1 MEWDLL
7 RDGQP
12 SASPFMRW
20 AWQSS
25 WWRAYGS
32 GKQPWVIE
40 VRDGQGLAAL
50 APFFRSKEYGMSV
63 LRPIGWRRFD
73 DFDFLLRAGAEGA
86 IEALGTALRK
96 DGSWAAIELLPWS
109 GSEHTLSEF
118 LAGLGSSMLKASRV
132 YENCPAIIIEGRWED
147 YLAKKK
153 SSFRKWTRKL
163 ERVALEGEM
172 TSVEVVA
179 GSDLNRNH
187 ILELLD
193 LEKRSAHWEAGTA
206 HFADD
211 RFVDLLHE
219 LLEFPD
225 HGLEARLLRSGE
237 RLIAAEILID
247 ADNSL
252 LGLWTTFDQERRLT
266 GNFILMDALRSGF
279 DRGRRVFD
287 FLQGDE
293 SYKLKWSNSMR
304 SVEQVVL
311 CRLRPTAAVFWLLSR
326 LRWGIANS
334 SRLRSLAERYR
345 P

>member
-1 MEWDLL
+1 
-7 RDGQP
+7 
-12 SASPFMRW
+12 
-20 AWQSS
+20 
-25 WWRAYGS
+25 
-32 GKQPWVIE
+32 
-40 VRDGQGLAAL
+40 
-50 APFFRSKEYGMSV
+50 
-63 LRPIGWRRFD
+63 
-73 DFDFLLRAGAEGA
+73 
-86 IEALGTALRK
+86 
-96 DGSWAAIELLPWS
+96 
-109 GSEHTLSEF
+109 
-118 LAGLGSSMLKASRV
+118 
-132 YENCPAIIIEGRWED
+132 
-147 YLAKKK
+147 
-153 SSFRKWTRKL
+153 
-163 ERVALEGEM
+163 M